1 MKSWTILAL
10 TAFAVLTITTTTFA
24 AVTTDG
30 LVAYYSFDGNA
41 DDQSGNG
48 HDGTVFGATLTTDR
62 FGAADSAY
70 SFDGID
76 DYISVDYAAAFQLPV
91 LTLSAWVRPT
101 IDLSAGA
108 SIHAVI
114 VGRGEDFISDRAA
127 FNLMVGNAAST
138 WANGTAVFY
147 ENAADNEQFF
157 DTNVY
162 PAVGSWTHLVASR
175 AADGELNIYSD
186 GALIGQWLSTAEPA
200 PSLQD
205 LLIGAY
211 WYVSSP
217 TTAYIN
223 GFFTGAI
230 DDVAIYNKAL
240 TPQEIMAPSTIP
252 APGALV
258 LGSLGISFVSWLR
271 RRRTL

>member
-1 MKSWTILAL
+1 MKRWAILAL
-10 TAFAVLTITTTTFA
+10 TALVALTTATTAFAG
-24 AVTTDG
+24 VTTDG

-41 DDQSGNG
+41 DDQSGNA
-48 HDGTVFGATLTTDR
+48 HDGTVYGATLTTDR

-91 LTLSAWVRPT
+91 ITLSAWLRPT

-108 SIHAVI
+108 SHAVI
-114 VGRGEDFISDRAA
+114 VGRGEDLTTDDSA
-127 FNLMVGNAAST
+127 FNLMVGQATSP
-138 WANGTAVFY
+138 WANGTSVFY
-147 ENAADNEQFF
+147 ENAAGGEQFF

-162 PAVGSWTHLVASR
+162 PATGSWTHLVASR
-175 AADGELNIYSD
+175 AADGTLNIYSD

-200 PSLQD
+200 SSLQD

-211 WYVSSP
+211 WSVPSP
-217 TTAYIN
+217 STANIN
-223 GFFTGAI
+223 GFFTGDI
-230 DDVAIYNKAL
+230 DDVAIYSKAL

-258 LGSLGISFVSWLR
+258 LGSLGVGFVSWLR
-271 RRRTL
+271 KRRML